1 LAGDRDVLIGAATAS
16 GKTEAAWLPICSTLL
31 FDAEHGQ
38 SRIGVQ
44 ALYVSPLKALINDQY
59 DRLTKLCTDLDLP
72 VYRWHGDVSGSRKS
86 AVMRS
91 PAGILLI
98 TPESLEALFVTSG
111 TRVGSIIGA
120 LRYIVIDEFHCFIG
134 TERGAQPQS
143 LLHRIDLLTRYREG
157 YSAGRVEVQADY
169 G

>member
-1 LAGDRDVLIGAATAS
+1 MTTLPASGSNRARSTAYGTFHPRVQQWIFRQQWNELRDAQEHAAPAILAGDRDVLIGAATAS

-111 TRVGSIIGA
+111 TSVK
-120 LRYIVIDEFHCFIG
+120 
-134 TERGAQPQS
+134 
-143 LLHRIDLLTRYREG
+143 
-157 YSAGRVEVQADY
+157 
-169 G
+169 